1 MRAYH
6 ETWDLPITI
15 TNCANNYGPYQFPEK
30 VIPFFTTLALQD
42 QPLPMYAS
50 TENRREWIHA
60 VDHCRAIDVILERG
74 GSARRTTSAPASRG
88 ASSRSPTPCS
98 PTSASRRR

>member
-6 ETWDLPITI
+6 ETWDLPVTI

-30 VIPFFTTLALQD
+30 VIPFFTTLALGD
-42 QPLPMYAS
+42 EPLPLYAS

-60 VDHCRAIDVILERG
+60 LDHCRAIDAILDRG
-74 GSARRTTSAPASRG
+74 GSARPITSARASSA
-88 ASSRSPTPCS
+88 ASSRSPTRS
-98 PTSASRRR
+98 SGTSASRRR